1 MREAHSAT
9 TAAIAASAEL
19 TIEPVA
25 TMSLAT
31 SIAIYFIIWWVVLF
45 AVLPWGVRSQHEQGT
60 ITPGSDPGAPA
71 IPNLKR
77 KLVWTTSVAAV
88 VFAIWH
94 FVYTYRLIALD
105 DLAALLGVPR

>member
-1 MREAHSAT
+1 MAAKAVQLEMRFET
-9 TAAIAASAEL
+9 
-19 TIEPVA
+19 VA

-45 AVLPWGVRSQHEQGT
+45 AVLPWGVRSQEEQGT
-60 ITPGSDPGAPA
+60 ITPGSYPGAPA

-77 KLVWTTSVAAV
+77 KLVLTTIVAAV
-88 VFAIWH
+88 VFAMWH
-94 FVYTYRLIALD
+94 VIYTYRLIALD

>member
-1 MREAHSAT
+1 MHSTT
-9 TAAIAASAEL
+9 TAAIVAQLGMRFE
-19 TIEPVA
+19 TVA

-45 AVLPWGVRSQHEQGT
+45 AVLPWGIRSQDEQGT
-60 ITPGSDPGAPA
+60 IIPGSDPGAPA

-77 KLVWTTSVAAV
+77 KLSWTTSIAAV
-88 VFAIWH
+88 VFAVWH
-94 FVYTYRLIALD
+94 VVYTYRLIALD